1 MAEFGAKYPCFK
13 PNGAASGIVLGK
25 LAAAN
30 LTVNLA
36 SGELYADD
44 SLAEQLSEFSSGSLA
59 METDNMSDAVAST
72 VYGAQ
77 VSNGIVTYNK
87 GDYAPEGILAYFKAL
102 MVSGVRK
109 FRGYIYPR
117 AKAAIGNDNA
127 TTRGNS
133 INFQTAQTTFTIFD
147 DANGD
152 WRRTKEFD
160 TEAEAK
166 AWIDS
171 ELSISGAGSANLS
184 ALTVGQQALTPAFSS
199 GVTAYAV
206 STANATDVITA
217 AAEDSNA
224 TIVIKNGDDTVTN
237 GSTAAWAAGENT
249 MTVTVTSGSVSKVYT
264 VVVTYDN
271 T

>member
-13 PNGAASGIVLGK
+13 PNGASHGFVLGK

-59 METDNMSDAVAST
+59 METDNMSDSVASG

-77 VSNGIVTYNK
+77 VLNGIVTYNK
-87 GDYAPEGILAYFKAL
+87 GDNAPEGILGYFKSL
-102 MVSGVRK
+102 MIGGVRK
-109 FRGYIYPR
+109 FRGYLYPR
-117 AKAAIGNDNA
+117 AKAALGNDNA

-147 DANGD
+147 DDNGD

-171 ELSISGAGSANLS
+171 ELSISGAGSANL
-184 ALTVGQQALTPAFSS
+184 AGLTVGTLALSPAFSS
-199 GVTAYAV
+199 GITEYAV
-206 STANATDVITA
+206 TTGNATDVITA
-217 AAEDSNA
+217 APEDSEA
-224 TIVIKNGDDTVTN
+224 TVTIKNGETTVTN
-237 GSTAAWAAGENT
+237 GSAATWTEGENT
-249 MTVTVTSGSVSKVYT
+249 LTVTVTSGSVTKVYT
-264 VVVTYDN
+264 AVVTYDAA
-271 T
+271 